1 MRVLLTAVVWCL
13 VGSSVFAISDKPYLT
28 EADFDFPG
36 FLPPPPTETSAAG
49 ARDLQIT
56 LESQVNLTPAQA
68 DEIQRDLDQSVY
80 TVAGPVLG
88 PTFTKDRFPLAGAFF
103 TKVVADAGVG
113 VRPIKTKYK
122 KARPFQYSSKVQSPE
137 NIAKAAQSP
146 TYPSGHSS
154 TGAAVALLLGM
165 MIPEQRDAL
174 YARGWEYGFNRVRS
188 GVAYPSDWEGG
199 HILATLAVNQML
211 KNPDFRADFD
221 AVKAEVRQG
230 LGLR

>member
-1 MRVLLTAVVWCL
+1 M
-13 VGSSVFAISDKPYLT
+13 
-28 EADFDFPG
+28 
-36 FLPPPPTETSAAG
+36 
-49 ARDLQIT
+49 
-56 LESQVNLTPAQA
+56 

-88 PTFTKDRFPLAGAFF
+88 AQFTKARFPLAGEFF
-103 TKVVADAGVG
+103 AKVVQDAGVG
-113 VRPIKTKYK
+113 VGPIKTRYK
-122 KARPFQYSSKVQSPE
+122 KARPFQFSPQVTSPE
-137 NIAKAAQSP
+137 NIAKAAMSP

-165 MIPEQRDAL
+165 MVPEHRDAL

-188 GVAYPSDWEGG
+188 GVAWPSDWEGG
-199 HILATLAVNQML
+199 HLLATVAVHQMM
-211 KNPDFRADFD
+211 KNAAFMADFD